1 MNADDALR
9 VVLDEWQ
16 VGINERDPA
25 RVAAVFTDDA
35 IFQGLKPY
43 SVGRHGVERYYASQP
58 LGMTV
63 SYRIL
68 ETRSPAADVDRRPLD
83 ERRRRTAR
91 GTRRM
96 AGRHQRARPGTGG
109 RRLHRRRD
117 LPRPEALQR
126 RTARRRAL
134 LRLPAA
140 RHDGV
145 VPDSGDPQ
153 PCRRC
158 RSEATR

>member
-68 ETRSPAADVDRRPLD
+68 ETRSPAADVVLGYLRAEFSFLD
-83 ERRRRTAR
+83 KPAIALHI
-91 GTRRM
+91 GVLVQH
-96 AGRHQRARPGTGG
+96 GR
-109 RRLHRRRD
+109 
-117 LPRPEALQR
+117 
-126 RTARRRAL
+126 
-134 LRLPAA
+134 
-140 RHDGV
+140 DGWRIGHYQA
-145 VPDSGDPQ
+145 SHI
-153 PCRRC
+153 
-158 RSEATR
+158 S